1 MTDADHASGS
11 AWDRSIVERFEGPLV
26 RFAERITGD
35 VESARDVVQE
45 TFLRLF
51 AGNRASVDGH
61 EAQWLFTVC
70 RRRALDV
77 AKKEQRMNLA
87 TDRQLAGQHSP
98 APGPAAIVERG
109 ETAGTVLS
117 LLATL
122 PANQQEVVRLR
133 FQNGLSYREI
143 AGVTQLSVS
152 NVGFLMHT
160 AIKTIR
166 RRLAAPADARG
177 ETRSAS

>member
-1 MTDADHASGS
+1 MAEVGQPAG
-11 AWDRSIVERFEGPLV
+11 ANWDRSIVERFEGPLV
-26 RFAERITGD
+26 RFAVRITGD
-35 VESARDVVQE
+35 LESARDVVQE
-45 TFLRLF
+45 TFLRIF
-51 AGNRASVDGH
+51 TGNRASADGH

-77 AKKEQRMNLA
+77 ARKEHRMNVA
-87 TDRQLAGQHSP
+87 TDQQLAGQRTP
-98 APGPAAIVERG
+98 APGPAAVVENG
-109 ETAGTVLS
+109 ETAGTILR

-160 AIKTIR
+160 AIATIR
-166 RRLAAPADARG
+166 RRLAVPADARG
-177 ETRSAS
+177 DGRSKS